1 MKNID
6 ATSGKILPERK
17 KKRGGRSQNQ
27 HQPATTI
34 DGGEGG
40 IHQKWCHLIHFQ
52 GWNSRHDKWMCET
65 NVFHDTPE
73 NRVRVG
79 NSSANN
85 KVVKTAAPSSSSKQ
99 PKKTEE
105 KKKKKNSKK
114 RGRSKDANDNDNED
128 EDIDGS
134 MMYQN
139 NLQLIKEACTLPFT
153 LQTKLVDDHDK
164 ITKPV
169 YPPPF
174 FNNNNNDK
182 QVLNRRGITMLH
194 EIPSSMN
201 IIDVIKEY
209 MNEKKREDVQEFAN
223 EQQQEQQQND
233 GDDSKKK
240 SGNNDGKG
248 NQTVSTSDTKDNIQT
263 IATRAELK
271 LRKKKRKRFAGNLVS
286 LVDLSL
292 PIFLLYKEEQEQFA
306 TYISDQGGSA
316 NNEDVDGKDQTTDN
330 VDKKRPSAMYGAEH
344 LLRFFIKLPFI
355 LSQYDRRTK
364 AEESAYI
371 LTSKEESQE
380 FAERI
385 SELVIF
391 LQKNLGCFKAK
402 YIAVEC

>member
-27 HQPATTI
+27 NQPPTTI

-99 PKKTEE
+99 PKKNEE
-105 KKKKKNSKK
+105 KKKKKKNTKK
-114 RGRSKDANDNDNED
+114 RGRSKDANDNDD

-174 FNNNNNDK
+174 FNNNNNDN

-223 EQQQEQQQND
+223 VQQEND
-233 GDDSKKK
+233 GDDKKKK
-240 SGNNDGKG
+240 SEKNDGKG

-263 IATRAELK
+263 IATKAELK

-316 NNEDVDGKDQTTDN
+316 DNEDVDGKDQTTDN

-355 LSQYDRRTK
+355 LSQYDPTTK
-364 AEESAYI
+364 AEESSYI

-385 SELVIF
+385 SELIIF

-402 YIAVEC
+402 YIAVECFDNIQ

>member
-6 ATSGKILPERK
+6 ATTGKIIPERK
-17 KKRGGRSQNQ
+17 KKRGGRQNQ
-27 HQPATTI
+27 NQPPTTI
-34 DGGEGG
+34 DGGEGD

-79 NSSANN
+79 NNSANS
-85 KVVKTAAPSSSSKQ
+85 KVVKTAVPSSSSKKQ
-99 PKKTEE
+99 PKKNEE
-105 KKKKKNSKK
+105 KTKKKITKK
-114 RGRSKDANDNDNED
+114 RGRSKDVNDDEED
-128 EDIDGS
+128 EDMDARTI
-134 MMYQN
+134 YQN
-139 NLQLIKEACTLPFT
+139 NLQLITEACTLPFT

-169 YPPPF
+169 YPPPS
-174 FNNNNNDK
+174 FNNNNDSDI
-182 QVLNRRGITMLH
+182 QVRNRKGITMLH

-201 IIDVIKEY
+201 IIDVIQEY
-209 MNEKKREDVQEFAN
+209 LNEKKREDVEGFAN
-223 EQQQEQQQND
+223 AQQEND
-233 GDDSKKK
+233 GGDKKKK
-240 SGNNDGKG
+240 SKNSDGKG
-248 NQTVSTSDTKDNIQT
+248 NQTVSTSDINDNVQT
-263 IATRAELK
+263 IATKAELK

-292 PIFLLYKEEQEQFA
+292 PLYLLYKEEQEQFA
-306 TYISDQGGSA
+306 TYISDQGGNA
-316 NNEDVDGKDQTTDN
+316 DNEDVDGKDETTVN
-330 VDKKRPSAMYGAEH
+330 DKKRPSAMYGGEH

-355 LSQYDRRTK
+355 LSQYDPTK
-364 AEESAYI
+364 KTEESSYI

-385 SELVIF
+385 SELIIF
-391 LQKNLGCFKAK
+391 LQKNLECFKGK

>member
-27 HQPATTI
+27 NQPPTTI

-85 KVVKTAAPSSSSKQ
+85 KVVKTATAPSSSSKQ
-99 PKKTEE
+99 PKKNEE
-105 KKKKKNSKK
+105 KKKKKNTKK

-134 MMYQN
+134 MLYQN

-169 YPPPF
+169 YPPPS
-174 FNNNNNDK
+174 FNNNNNSNDN
-182 QVLNRRGITMLH
+182 QVLNRKGITMLH

-201 IIDVIKEY
+201 IVDVIKEY
-209 MNEKKREDVQEFAN
+209 MNEKKREDVEEFAN
-223 EQQQEQQQND
+223 VQQEND

-240 SGNNDGKG
+240 SENDDGKG
-248 NQTVSTSDTKDNIQT
+248 NQAVSTSDTKDNIQT

-316 NNEDVDGKDQTTDN
+316 DNEDVDGKDQTTDN

-355 LSQYDRRTK
+355 LSQYDPTTK
-364 AEESAYI
+364 AEESSYI

-385 SELVIF
+385 SELIIF